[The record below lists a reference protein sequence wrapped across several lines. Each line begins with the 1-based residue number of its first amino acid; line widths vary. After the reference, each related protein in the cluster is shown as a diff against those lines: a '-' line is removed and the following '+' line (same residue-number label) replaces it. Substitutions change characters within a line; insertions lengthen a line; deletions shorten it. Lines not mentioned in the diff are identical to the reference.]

1 MGHLEVVQQ
10 ASGLLNEQKF
20 GVDAASHNERALVH
34 GDQWTDMQCEPE
46 RERFGKVL
54 REEMDEADGPEI
66 IE

>member
-1 MGHLEVVQQ
+1 MDRY
-10 ASGLLNEQKF
+10 AM
-20 GVDAASHNERALVH
+20 RAR
-34 GDQWTDMQCEPE
+34 E